1 MVNRKTT
8 AKGMRKVAAKL
19 MTADIAMQLYERDKK
34 IVEQENV
41 IRKKNKEIV
50 AAIAV
55 GAIMVAASVLFAA
68 LAVFQAKPLP

>member
-8 AKGMRKVAAKL
+8 AKGMRKVAAEL

-41 IRKKNKEIV
+41 IRKKNQEIV

>member
-8 AKGMRKVAAKL
+8 AKGMRKVAAEL

-34 IVEQENV
+34 IVEQEHM
-41 IRKKNKEIV
+41 IQKKNQEIV

>member
-8 AKGMRKVAAKL
+8 AKGMRKVAAEL

-34 IVEQENV
+34 IVEQEHM
-41 IRKKNKEIV
+41 IRKKNQEIV

>member
-8 AKGMRKVAAKL
+8 AKGMRKVAAEL

-34 IVEQENV
+34 IVEQEHM
-41 IRKKNKEIV
+41 IRKKNQEIV

-55 GAIMVAASVLFAA
+55 GAIMVAASVLFSA